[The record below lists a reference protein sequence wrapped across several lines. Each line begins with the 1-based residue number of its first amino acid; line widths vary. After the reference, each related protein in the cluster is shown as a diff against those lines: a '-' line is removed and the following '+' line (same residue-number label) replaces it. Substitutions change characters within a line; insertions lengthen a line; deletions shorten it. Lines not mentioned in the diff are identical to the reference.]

1 MALLHGPR
9 DVTGHP
15 RDPLT
20 RKVYSFKASKLENK
34 LSDIAIEISCHIDA
48 TVSGK
53 AAEIEEKVKTMDDVL
68 KNYKKLVFM
77 ADTEFKKDHL
87 MAQGFV
93 FEVR

>member
-1 MALLHGPR
+1 MPAAS
-9 DVTGHP
+9 DVLNVM
-15 RDPLT
+15 RS
-20 RKVYSFKASKLENK
+20 KVKAYEISKNK